1 MRVFPI
7 ILTGAILAVVFSS
20 CTQEEA
26 KADPSQYTCKTL
38 PSFVRGLG
46 FDPRKSAFSTSEKQV
61 MGLVLKEF
69 NDTGN
74 RIYQHPGW
82 KQAGWLSVLQLDK
95 FGNIFTAP
103 APFISVLDN
112 PVAKQNTLYRVGAND
127 QLMTAF
133 IDLPLPTD
141 SSGRNPF
148 GIMGIAYNC
157 RNNLLYVSSIAGSD
171 LQAEKGCL
179 YVIDAATKEIID
191 RYEGK
196 DFFGLE
202 ICIVG
207 DKPMLLAGS
216 TRTSQ
221 VFQFK
226 LNSKGKL
233 SSGPE
238 QLIDLTGAGPR
249 GDDKARKI
257 VLNNDGVLVISG
269 LQFSYNLIASTERPE
284 TTYYYKYD
292 PDQGKWLAVQ

>member
-1 MRVFPI
+1 MKGFVS
-7 ILTGAILAVVFSS
+7 ILTIALLAVVFSS
-20 CTQEEA
+20 CKEEGT
-26 KADPSQYTCKTL
+26 KTDPAQYNCKTL

-69 NDTGN
+69 TDTGS

-82 KQAGWLSVLQLDK
+82 KQAGWLSALRLDK

-112 PVAKQNTLYRVGAND
+112 PVQKQNILYRVGGND

-133 IDLPLPTD
+133 IDLPVAD
-141 SSGRNPF
+141 SNNRNPF

-157 RNNLLYVSSIAGSD
+157 KDNLLYVSSVAGSD
-171 LQAEKGCL
+171 IQTERGCL
-179 YVIDAATKEIID
+179 YVVDAATKKIID
-191 RYEGK
+191 RHEGK

-202 ICIVG
+202 ICVIDG
-207 DKPMLLAGS
+207 KPVLLAGS

-221 VFQFK
+221 VFSFA
-226 LNSKGKL
+226 LDSKGKL
-233 SSGPE
+233 AGDP
-238 QLIDLTGAGPR
+238 QPIIDLGNAGPR

-257 VLNNDGVLVISG
+257 TWNDDGSLAVSG

-284 TTYYYKYD
+284 TIYYFYYE
-292 PDQGKWLAVQ
+292 PQQQKWLLVK